1 MREIR
6 NVINRQKKGISVVIT
21 TLIIVVASVVLGT
34 AVTLFA
40 TGLFGTGAGQTA
52 ITTSNVNVWYNGTT
66 TDQTVGAAV
75 IRNTGDKIAAI
86 SSITVTGTNVP
97 FANWYY
103 NTTGAT
109 SANIQKQFAYNNCG
123 GGAAVTCAS
132 ILSATAPASGL
143 TPGRLYTAWDLD
155 KTNSAALT
163 APAGCS
169 AATTCALIQ
178 ATGPISLNPGKAVIV
193 YFWLPTGTLKS
204 VDVGTTATVSI
215 SAGSVSSV
223 QSVSVAKAT

>member
-1 MREIR
+1 MLQI
-6 NVINRQKKGISVVIT
+6 INRQKKGISVVIT

-40 TGLFGTGAGQTA
+40 TGLFGSSAGQTSL
-52 ITTSNVNVWYNGTT
+52 TTSNVKLWYNGTT

-75 IRNTGDKIAAI
+75 IRNTGDKILAV
-86 SSITVTGTNVP
+86 SSITIRGQNVP

-103 NTTGAT
+103 NITGASST
-109 SANIQKQFAYNNCG
+109 NIQKQFAYNNCG
-123 GGAAVTCAS
+123 GGAPVTCAS

-155 KTNSAALT
+155 KTNSASLT

-178 ATGPISLNPGKAVIV
+178 ATGPISLNPRTAVIV
-193 YFWLPTGTLKS
+193 YFWLPTNPTVITA
-204 VDVGTTATVSI
+204 VDVGATATVSI

-223 QSVSVAKAT
+223 QSVGIAKAT

>member
-40 TGLFGTGAGQTA
+40 TGLFGTGAGSTS
-52 ITTSNVNVWYNGTT
+52 ITTSNVNLWYNGTS

-86 SSITVTGTNVP
+86 SSITVSGTTVP
-97 FANWYY
+97 FSNWFY
-103 NTTGAT
+103 NATGASST
-109 SANIQKQFAYNNCG
+109 NIQKQFAYGN
-123 GGAAVTCAS
+123 S
-132 ILSATAPASGL
+132 ITGTATAPSTLLSA
-143 TPGRLYTAWDLD
+143 GRVYSAWDLD
-155 KTNSAALT
+155 RTGVASLT
-163 APAGCS
+163 AVAPGN
-169 AATTCALIQ
+169 ALLQ

-193 YFWLPTGTLKS
+193 YFVLPTGTLKS

-223 QSVSVAKAT
+223 QSISVAKSS

>member
-1 MREIR
+1 MREIK

-40 TGLFGTGAGQTA
+40 TGLFGTSSGQTS
-52 ITTSNVNVWYNGTT
+52 ITTSNVNVWYNGTA
-66 TDQTVGAAV
+66 TDQIVGSAV

-97 FANWYY
+97 FSNWFY
-103 NTTGAT
+103 NATGASST
-109 SANIQKQFAYNNCG
+109 NIQKQFAYGNTATAG
-123 GGAAVTCAS
+123 IAPSTF
-132 ILSATAPASGL
+132 LSAN
-143 TPGRLYTAWDLD
+143 RLYTQWDLD
-155 KTNSAALT
+155 RDGVPDLT
-163 APAGCS
+163 SYGVGGACTIANNN
-169 AATTCALIQ
+169 CALIQ
-178 ATGPISLNPGKAVIV
+178 ASGPISLNPGKAVIV
-193 YFWLPTGTLKS
+193 YFSVPTGTLKS

-223 QSVSVAKAT
+223 QSISVARAS